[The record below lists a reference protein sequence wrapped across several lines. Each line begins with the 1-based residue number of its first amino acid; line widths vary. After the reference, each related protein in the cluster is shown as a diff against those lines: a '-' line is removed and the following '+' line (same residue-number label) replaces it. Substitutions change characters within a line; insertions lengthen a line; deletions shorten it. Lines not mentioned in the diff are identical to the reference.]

1 MQKNKINLVFFASG
15 GGSNVEAI
23 LKNIES
29 GQIRANPAAIITN
42 NSYAGVV
49 EKVLTA
55 DIPYYHIS
63 SVTHPDEHER
73 TRIILEVLERHNADL
88 IILAGYMK
96 KLPEEIIIQYENRIL
111 NIHPALLPK
120 FGGKNMYGM
129 NVHRAVLESNEK
141 KSGATVHI
149 VNSEYDKGKI
159 LAQKSVEVKNND
171 NPETL
176 RKRVLKAEHT
186 LYSEVISK
194 VISGDINLKI

>member
-42 NSYAGVV
+42 NSSAGVV
-49 EKVLTA
+49 EKALAA

>member
-1 MQKNKINLVFFASG
+1 MRRNKINLVFFASG

-23 LKNIES
+23 LNNIES
-29 GQIRANPAAIITN
+29 GQIRANPTAIITN
-42 NSYAGVV
+42 NSSAGVI
-49 EKVLTA
+49 EKALA
-55 DIPYYHIS
+55 AGIPYYHIS

-73 TRIILEVLERHNADL
+73 TRITLEVLERHNADL

-96 KLPEEIIIQYENRIL
+96 KLPEEIINQYENRIL